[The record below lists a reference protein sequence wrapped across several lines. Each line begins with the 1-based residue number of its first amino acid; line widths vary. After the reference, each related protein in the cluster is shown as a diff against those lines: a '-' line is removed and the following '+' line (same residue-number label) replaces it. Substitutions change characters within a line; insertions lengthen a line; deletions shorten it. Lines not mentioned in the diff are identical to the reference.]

1 MIEIPVDSIIRRYLR
16 SFQQEYRDAL
26 AGGQHTAEL
35 SFRPPLHI
43 MFQELAT
50 ELSGSPDIVVVLEP
64 RNQAHM
70 GRPDWRFHDRN
81 TLGVYGYIEAKGYSS
96 DTFDITPHE
105 EQFNRYL
112 SLEHKLIITDGVDF
126 IYSFNEGEPPHV
138 ISLIDKANMNRPD
151 WSLLTIN
158 PQFEVMMRRFFSE
171 PSPQYCDEGGL
182 VELVALRTRFL
193 SDEILRY
200 AGIPIDEAM
209 DDTERGAISLLSEL
223 RELVYNHNDLTLR
236 QDRVFADFT
245 AQVIMFALLYAHR
258 VECTDVDSPAE
269 KEQKIKNYLLREI
282 EDEQALRPFLTIIRY
297 INNHGDDSNFILT
310 WADEC
315 ISFLSFVHMTE
326 QQRQHPDYHKLFELF
341 LSKFDPRSRFDYGA
355 YYTPSN
361 LADYIVRLVEV
372 VAYNTFDGASIFADG
387 NTLIDPCC
395 GTGSFLERIRK
406 NDTHRGAY
414 TLCGIEILP
423 APYMLANY
431 RMAALNQEIEGGRSI
446 NELLLANA
454 LSNVVFG
461 EPANTNTV
469 EGFELNRACEIS
481 SRPITLVIGNPPS
494 SDSSKTN
501 IGNDFSRILALM
513 DDFRP
518 PAANRHPRQ
527 NTQKQINNPHLQFLR
542 WGCEKL
548 RLSKNHS
555 ILAYIVPATFLEAES
570 YKFARKYII
579 ENFSSAWIISVDADA
594 RAGVRSDSMFKT
606 QQGRAIL
613 IAARC
618 FGEPAGIAEYL
629 YYDISRLSKAKKAA
643 WLEQDAEASLRAFSL
658 HAIDTANYS
667 LHPSLPFDEE
677 LYASYWP
684 VSGEAE
690 PNAVFKN
697 HCSGVKLAPSSI
709 FTHLKTPMLKRR
721 SREIMQRGILAA
733 NEWLGAQGKP
743 PEEVETR
750 AFARELTEYGD
761 DAAVDALMDANIV
774 DYAFRPFLPMK
785 AFLWQELLRKFAS
798 VGGGGTRR
806 RPEISTAY
814 SNEGTVGFA
823 LSHSPK
829 DQKDVLKQFT
839 SFCWYYPDN
848 DLCRRGNSFIYLNR
862 YPVKRR
868 GGKYDI
874 VNNIN
879 DRIRD
884 ELTTLLGV
892 SDNMAATDMVFY
904 TFAVLCS
911 QVYLDEFEGALFIT
925 NRTDLRPRIPI
936 VSDAAVFR
944 RLVNLGRQIANL
956 ERRDH
961 NPANLAEYNYDEI
974 KAQVP
979 PNFRLVWTKAIQ
991 PFNEGQETITLT
1003 DGRRN
1008 IVIQCPLDAQR
1019 INIAGYEVIK
1029 NVWMK
1034 FNSYD
1039 YTHCPFTPD
1048 DMEGLLVLI
1057 NKLLEY
1063 IALVGEI
1070 DVVMHD
1076 VIEGRYP
1083 LIRPFVDTDTE

>member
-1 MIEIPVDSIIRRYLR
+1 MPVDPIIRRYLR

-26 AGGQHTAEL
+26 AGGQHTTEL
-35 SFRPPLHI
+35 SFRPPLHT
-43 MFQELAT
+43 MFQELAA
-50 ELSGSPDIVVVLEP
+50 ELNGSPDIVVVLEP
-64 RNQAHM
+64 RNQACM

-81 TLGVYGYIEAKGYSS
+81 TLGVYGYIEAKGYSP
-96 DTFDITPHE
+96 DAFDITPHE

-112 SLEHKLIITDGVDF
+112 ALGHKLIITDGVDF
-126 IYSFNEGEPPHV
+126 VYSFDDGEPPHV
-138 ISLIDKANMNRPD
+138 ISLIDKMNMNRPD
-151 WSLLTIN
+151 WSRLTIN
-158 PQFEVMMRRFFSE
+158 PQFEVMMCRFFAE

-182 VELVALRTRFL
+182 VKLVALRTRFL

-209 DDTERGAISLLSEL
+209 NDTESGAISLLGDL
-223 RELVYNHNDLTLR
+223 RELVYNHNDPTLR
-236 QDRVFADFT
+236 QDRVFADFA
-245 AQVIMFALLYAHR
+245 AQVIMFTLLYAHR
-258 VECTDVDSPAE
+258 VECADADSSTE
-269 KEQKIKNYLLREI
+269 KERKIREYLAREI
-282 EDEQALRPFLTIIRY
+282 EDGQALRPFLTIIHY
-297 INNHGDDSNFILT
+297 INSHGNDSNFILT
-310 WADEC
+310 WTDEC
-315 ISFLSFVHMTE
+315 IRFLSFVHMTE
-326 QQRQHPDYHKLFELF
+326 QQRQRPDYHKLFELF

-355 YYTPSN
+355 YYTPSE
-361 LADYIVRLVEV
+361 LADCIVRLVEV
-372 VAYNTFDGASIFADG
+372 IARDSFNGASIFADG

-395 GTGSFLERIRK
+395 GTGSFLERIRQ
-406 NDTHRGAY
+406 NDVRHGAY

-431 RMAALNQEIEGGRSI
+431 RMAALNHEIEGGRFH
-446 NELLLANA
+446 NELILANA
-454 LSNVVFG
+454 LSDVVFG
-461 EPANTNTV
+461 EPANTDTI
-469 EGFELNRACEIS
+469 EGFELNRAREIS

-501 IGNDFSRILALM
+501 IGVDFSRILALM

-518 PAANRHPRQ
+518 PAANRHARQ

-548 RLSKNHS
+548 RLSENHS
-555 ILAYIVPATFLEAES
+555 ILAYIVPSTFLEAES
-570 YKFARKYII
+570 YRFARKYIV
-579 ENFSSAWIISVDADA
+579 ENFSSAWIVSVDADA
-594 RAGVRSDSMFKT
+594 RAGIRSDSMFKT
-606 QQGRAIL
+606 LQGRAIL
-613 IAARC
+613 IAARR

-629 YYDISRLSKAKKAA
+629 YYDISRLSKAEKAA
-643 WLEQDAEASLRAFSL
+643 WLEQDAEASLRAFTL
-658 HAIDTANYS
+658 HAVDAVNYS
-667 LHPSLPFDEE
+667 LRPSLPFNEK
-677 LYASYWP
+677 LYVSYWP

-690 PNAVFKN
+690 PNAIFKN
-697 HCSGVKLAPSSI
+697 HCSGVKLAPSSL

-721 SREIMQRGILAA
+721 SRDIMQRGVPATD
-733 NEWLGAQGKP
+733 EWLGAQDKP
-743 PEEVETR
+743 PKEVETS
-750 AFARELTEYGD
+750 AFARELNAHGNV
-761 DAAVDALMDANIV
+761 AAVDALLDANIV

-785 AFLWQELLRKFAS
+785 AFLWQELLHKFAS

-829 DQKDVLKQFT
+829 DQKDVLKQFA

-862 YPVKRR
+862 HSVKRR
-868 GGKYDI
+868 GGGYDI

-879 DRIRD
+879 DRICC
-884 ELTTLLGV
+884 ELTALLGIGDDAV
-892 SDNMAATDMVFY
+892 ATDMIFY

-944 RLVNLGRQIANL
+944 RLVSLGRQIADL
-956 ERRDH
+956 ERSDH
-961 NPANLAEYNYDEI
+961 NPANLAEYDYDEI

-979 PNFRLVWTKAIQ
+979 PNFQLVWTKAIQ
-991 PFNEGQETITLT
+991 PFDEEQETITLT

-1008 IVIQCPLDAQR
+1008 IVIRCPLDAQR

-1048 DMEGLLVLI
+1048 DMEGLLILI
-1057 NKLLEY
+1057 NKLLKY
-1063 IALVGEI
+1063 VALVGEI
-1070 DVVMHD
+1070 DVIMHE
-1076 VIEGRYP
+1076 VIEGHYL
-1083 LIRPFVDTDTE
+1083 LIRPLVGTDAE